1 MLEYLSSPDIILAIQ
16 TIANPVLDW
25 FFMAITFLGNED
37 FYIAVLPVIYWCF
50 DKKFGI
56 RLAIVF
62 LASVYLNDFLKH
74 IFATERPDPEQVRVL
89 YGKSGGGYAFPSG
102 HSQGS
107 VTFWGVIAWELKKAW
122 FWVLA
127 LFLMIAVGIS
137 RLYLGVHWP
146 IDVLGGWLIG
156 AVILGV
162 YFLYDAKVDHSR
174 SFLNM
179 WGLIALV
186 VFIGVGLFLIH
197 PAGQIIGVFIG
208 MSIGYLL
215 QEKLVNFDPR
225 SVWWYQV
232 LKILVGLAV
241 VFALRIFLKKLFPEG
256 EIFNAIRYLVIGF
269 WIALGVPAIF
279 RGRKN

>member
-1 MLEYLSSPDIILAIQ
+1 MLEYLSSPDIIRAIQ

-25 FFMAITFLGNED
+25 FFIAVTFLGNED
-37 FYIAVLPVIYWCF
+37 FYIAVLPIIYWCV

-62 LASVYLNDFLKH
+62 LASVYLNSLLKD
-74 IFATERPDPEQVRVL
+74 IFATERPDPSQVRVL
-89 YGKSGGGYAFPSG
+89 YGKSGGGYSFPSG
-102 HSQGS
+102 HAQGS
-107 VTFWGVIAWELKKAW
+107 TTFWGVVAWELKKTW

-127 LFLMIAVGIS
+127 LFLMVAVGIS

-146 IDVLGGWLIG
+146 IDVVGGWLIG

-179 WGLIALV
+179 WGLIVLV
-186 VFIGVGLFLIH
+186 IVVGVGLFLIH
-197 PAGQIIGVFIG
+197 PAGQIVGVFVG
-208 MSIGYLL
+208 MTIGYLL
-215 QEKLVNFDPR
+215 EEKLVNFDPR
-225 SVWWYQV
+225 SVWWYQI
-232 LKILVGLAV
+232 LKVLVGLAV
-241 VFALRIFLKKLFPEG
+241 VFALRIGLKKLFPETDL
-256 EIFNAIRYLVIGF
+256 FDAIRYLIIGF

>member
-25 FFMAITFLGNED
+25 FFIAVTFLGNED
-37 FYIAVLPVIYWCF
+37 FYIAVLPVIYWCV

-62 LASVYLNDFLKH
+62 LASVYINSLLKD
-74 IFATERPDPEQVRVL
+74 IFATTRPDPADVRVL

-107 VTFWGVIAWELKKAW
+107 VTFWGVIAWEVKKAW
-122 FWVLA
+122 FWALA
-127 LFLMIAVGIS
+127 VFLMIAVGIS

-146 IDVLGGWLIG
+146 IDVAGGWLIG
-156 AVILGV
+156 AIILGV

-179 WGLIALV
+179 WGLIILV
-186 VFIGVGLFLIH
+186 LIIGVVLFLIH
-197 PAGQIIGVFIG
+197 PAGHIVGVFVG
-208 MSIGYLL
+208 MTIGYLL
-215 QEKLVNFDPR
+215 EEKLVDFDPR

-232 LKILVGLAV
+232 LKVVVGLAV
-241 VFALRIFLKKLFPEG
+241 VFALRIFIKKLLPEG
-256 EIFNAIRYLVIGF
+256 DIFDAIRYLIIGF
-269 WIALGVPAIF
+269 WIALGIPAIF

>member
-1 MLEYLSSPDIILAIQ
+1 MLEYLSSPDIILGIQ

-37 FYIAVLPVIYWCF
+37 FYIAVLPVIYWCV

-62 LASVYLNDFLKH
+62 LASVYINSLLKD
-74 IFATERPDPEQVRVL
+74 IFATTRPDPADVRVL
-89 YGKSGGGYAFPSG
+89 YGQSGGGYAFPSG

-127 LFLMIAVGIS
+127 VFLMIAVGIS

-186 VFIGVGLFLIH
+186 LIVGVVLFLIH
-197 PAGQIIGVFIG
+197 PAGHIVGVFVG

-215 QEKLVNFDPR
+215 EEKLVDFDPR

-232 LKILVGLAV
+232 LKVLVGLAV
-241 VFALRIFLKKLFPEG
+241 VFAIRIGLKKLFPEG
-256 EIFNAIRYLVIGF
+256 DIFDAIRYLIIGI